1 MKEVNPLDLIP
12 GEIYY
17 LEDTFVGLA
26 KRRGC
31 SHRGIG
37 EFVKNEIE
45 ENSIFATFKNVKSVN
60 DKPFASCKTRE
71 TSNIVVGTSLPTD
84 IFTFYVGPNKSSYK
98 IYKNYRYNIDRANK
112 KAQLTA
118 FEKMLNKQKLPKN
131 KISPSTLFDE
141 NPVDPTFYESDDNKT
156 DIGTQLTKEYASYL
170 SSKKSAGKSP
180 CKTCKQS
187 SRTKSSRTKSSRTK
201 SSRTKSS
208 RTKSSRTKSRRRQ

>member
-1 MKEVNPLDLIP
+1 MKEVNPLELIP

-112 KAQLTA
+112 KAQRTA
-118 FEKMLNKQKLPKN
+118 IEKMLNKQKLPITKL
-131 KISPSTLFDE
+131 SPSTLFDE
-141 NPVDPTFYESDDNKT
+141 NPFYESNDDKT
-156 DIGTQLTKEYASYL
+156 DIGTQIAPDIL
-170 SSKKSAGKSP
+170 SFLNKKSAGKRP
-180 CKTCKQS
+180 CKTCKQPK
-187 SRTKSSRTKSSRTK
+187 SR
-201 SSRTKSS
+201 
-208 RTKSSRTKSRRRQ
+208 RTKSRRRQ